1 MTDREKL
8 IAKIRALTAK
18 TVAAGCTEA
27 EAMAA
32 AEKVAALMRDHAVS
46 ETVIDM
52 EKASIGVKFDVR
64 SIKTRVCTAVAHVTN
79 SAMVHLREG
88 RDKTVIYVGAAPGP
102 QIACYLHD
110 VLHRAIEGGVKEFR
124 KGAFYKA
131 RRSDK
136 TRRKAVEDF
145 VDGMIRSLVCRLLLM
160 FRANISTAR
169 GDQARAALDEM
180 FPKARMVRP
189 KEAKA
194 RFADATYAGDRA
206 GARVNFRHG
215 VERGGVAGLIG
226 KAGA

>member
-1 MTDREKL
+1 MSDREKL

-32 AEKVAALMRDHAVS
+32 AEKVAALMRDHSVS

-52 EKASIGVKFDVR
+52 EKASIGIKFDIR
-64 SIKTRVCTAVAHVTN
+64 SAKGRVCSVVAYVTN
-79 SAMVHLREG
+79 SASIHLRTG
-88 RDKTVIYVGAAPGP
+88 REKTVVYVGAAPGP

-110 VLHRAIEGGVKEFR
+110 VLHRAIEGAVRDFR
-124 KGAFYKA
+124 KGTFYKA

-145 VDGMIRSLVCRLLLM
+145 LDGMVGSLARRLIAM
-160 FRANISTAR
+160 FRDTMSNAKRDKAS
-169 GDQARAALDEM
+169 AALDEM
-180 FPKARMVRP
+180 FPDTSTITRKQTKTRYMDAS
-189 KEAKA
+189 
-194 RFADATYAGDRA
+194 FAGGMAADN
-206 GARVNFRHG
+206 VNLRHG
-215 VERGGVAGLIG
+215 VERGVSGLLG